1 MIVGGRAV
9 VFPALQTIQTIKLST
24 ITLLTQSPNVYTA
37 QGKKFLKIF
46 KNFSFLY
53 DNQYVYLKYDC

>member
-1 MIVGGRAV
+1 M

-37 QGKKFLKIF
+37 QGKIYFL
-46 KNFSFLY
+46 NS
-53 DNQYVYLKYDC
+53 LKSVF

>member
-1 MIVGGRAV
+1 MFHGNEPSMIVGGRAV

-37 QGKKFLKIF
+37 QGKIFQFKKSLKLFFQFL
-46 KNFSFLY
+46 
-53 DNQYVYLKYDC
+53 